1 MTNLD
6 KLLGQFLT
14 ENYSIISTE
23 LKVFQVRG
31 CFPGATF
38 NYISSIYRL
47 NSLSLLHSTNKE
59 LHPKSHHVA
68 F

>member
-1 MTNLD
+1 MTHLD
-6 KLLGQFLT
+6 KLLGQLWT

-47 NSLSLLHSTNKE
+47 NSLSLLHITN
-59 LHPKSHHVA
+59 
-68 F
+68 

>member
-1 MTNLD
+1 MTHLD

-23 LKVFQVRG
+23 LKVFQVCG

-38 NYISSIYRL
+38 ICISSIYRFYYIAL
-47 NSLSLLHSTNKE
+47 ITNT
-59 LHPKSHHVA
+59 LVGGV
-68 F
+68 